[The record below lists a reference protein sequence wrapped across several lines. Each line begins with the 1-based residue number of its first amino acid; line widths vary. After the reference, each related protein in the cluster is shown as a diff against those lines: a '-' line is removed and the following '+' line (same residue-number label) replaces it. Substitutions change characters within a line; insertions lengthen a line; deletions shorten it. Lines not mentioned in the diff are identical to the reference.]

1 MSVADERRAS
11 GKAMVDARR
20 TSGKS
25 MTDDRSASGKA
36 MAADRRQS
44 GKGMA
49 SERRASGKAFRDD
62 LRALA
67 VSDSDARVLPPA
79 AERAPI
85 PAARGIANYTASPV
99 ASSAGGGIAGP
110 LVETDFSSRQYYARG
125 TRSSDGLFFIPALKE
140 IQLTDANGE
149 IVTIKLAEEADEL

>member
-1 MSVADERRAS
+1 MSFADERRVS
-11 GKAMVDARR
+11 D
-20 TSGKS
+20 
-25 MTDDRSASGKA
+25 
-36 MAADRRQS
+36 
-44 GKGMA
+44 
-49 SERRASGKAFRDD
+49 KAFRDD

-85 PAARGIANYTASPV
+85 PASRGVANYTPA